1 MRPRGANAVEVRH
14 AKGKE
19 PPSRRATSIVKAKS
33 FIIFLG
39 WGACVHPYFAF
50 VSVLSPADAGSIFY
64 IA

>member
-1 MRPRGANAVEVRH
+1 MRPRGANAVEIRH

-19 PPSRRATSIVKAKS
+19 PPSRRATSIIKAKS

-50 VSVLSPADAGSIFY
+50 VSSLTSADAGSIFT
-64 IA
+64 

>member
-19 PPSRRATSIVKAKS
+19 PLSRRATSIIKARS
-33 FIIFLG
+33 FIIFLD

-50 VSVLSPADAGSIFY
+50 FSVLSPVNAGSV
-64 IA
+64 

>member
-39 WGACVHPYFAF
+39 WGACVYPYFAF
-50 VSVLSPADAGSIFY
+50 VLVLSPADAGSIFY